1 MKQQERKSY
10 MAESKFAGI
19 FQHSLAEEPRAA
31 ERAEHP
37 APVLKAPGRPPGKRS
52 DPAYKQYSV
61 LLKKHTHRQVT
72 TLLRDREDS
81 PDVSEL
87 LQQLL
92 EQWLEQQKKS

>member
-1 MKQQERKSY
+1 VE
-10 MAESKFAGI
+10 
-19 FQHSLAEEPRAA
+19 HRAA
-31 ERAEHP
+31 A
-37 APVLKAPGRPPGKRS
+37 LKAPGRPPGKRS

-72 TLLRDREDS
+72 TLLRGREDS

-92 EQWLEQQKKS
+92 EQWLEQQQKS

>member
-1 MKQQERKSY
+1 

-19 FQHSLAEEPRAA
+19 FQHNLAEESRTA
-31 ERAEHP
+31 ERTEKTAV
-37 APVLKAPGRPPGKRS
+37 ALKAPGRPPGKRS

-61 LLKKHTHRQVT
+61 LLKRQTHRQVT
-72 TLLRDREDS
+72 TILRDQEDS

-92 EQWLEQQKKS
+92 EQWLEKQQK

>member
-1 MKQQERKSY
+1 

-19 FQHSLAEEPRAA
+19 FQHSLAEESRAA
-31 ERAEHP
+31 ERTETP
-37 APVLKAPGRPPGKRS
+37 AVALKAPGRPPGKRS

-61 LLKKHTHRQVT
+61 LLKRQTHRQVT
-72 TLLRDREDS
+72 AILRDQEDS

-92 EQWLEQQKKS
+92 EQWLEKQQK

>member
-1 MKQQERKSY
+1 

-19 FQHSLAEEPRAA
+19 FQHSLAEEAHAA
-31 ERAEHP
+31 ERIEKP
-37 APVLKAPGRPPGKRS
+37 AAALKAPGRPPGKRS

-61 LLKKHTHRQVT
+61 LLKKQTHRQVT
-72 TLLRDREDS
+72 TILRDQEGG

-92 EQWLEQQKKS
+92 EQWLEQRQK

>member
-1 MKQQERKSY
+1 

-19 FQHSLAEEPRAA
+19 FQHSLDEESPAA
-31 ERAEHP
+31 ERREKP
-37 APVLKAPGRPPGKRS
+37 PVVLKAPGRPPGKRS

-61 LLKKHTHRQVT
+61 LLKKQTHRQVT
-72 TLLRDREDS
+72 TILRDQEGG

-92 EQWLEQQKKS
+92 EQWLEQQQK

>member
-1 MKQQERKSY
+1 

-19 FQHSLAEEPRAA
+19 FQHNLAEEPRAP
-31 ERAEHP
+31 ERTENRAVE
-37 APVLKAPGRPPGKRS
+37 VKAPGRPPGKRS

-72 TLLRDREDS
+72 TLLRDREDN

-92 EQWLEQQKKS
+92 EQWLEKQQKS

>member
-1 MKQQERKSY
+1 

-19 FQHSLAEEPRAA
+19 FQHSIAEEPRAA
-31 ERAEHP
+31 ERVEHR
-37 APVLKAPGRPPGKRS
+37 ATVLKAPGRPPGKRS

-72 TLLRDREDS
+72 ALLRDREDS

-92 EQWLEQQKKS
+92 EQWLEQQQT

>member
-1 MKQQERKSY
+1 

-19 FQHSLAEEPRAA
+19 FQHGLAEESHAA
-31 ERAEHP
+31 EPTEKP
-37 APVLKAPGRPPGKRS
+37 AAALKAPGRPPGKRS

-72 TLLRDREDS
+72 TILRDQEGGS
-81 PDVSEL
+81 DVSEL

-92 EQWLEQQKKS
+92 EQWLEQQHK